1 MAPKRKTISETSS
14 SKTTTQQRRCSQRAI
29 GLTANNGT
37 NKSVVLTQQK
47 KQSRSKRRQNKK
59 YHNGEKQFD
68 INEEDTSTENPK
80 SMNIDS
86 NDVDSGDQDLSTSNS
101 CSNTSNADGQV
112 KEPSGIQLDID
123 DDDDDIHEFQAMFMT
138 NATLSKSHPNSSSTP
153 LVQSRQ
159 DKPSAV
165 RAAAESASSHQTKKP
180 THRRPLST
188 INVDHQ
194 PATTNLNRQNLNTPT
209 NLRISTNS
217 SPATQVSI
225 RNQSLSNINYTTNNN
240 AILETFVEYPNLRRD
255 LQRAE
260 QKVENWK
267 ADYEA
272 LQHQLQKLQKNSF
285 PRPNVDGRAFLEQL
299 LESLNSCEQDK
310 DNRTSAEIAKA
321 IGIPETILLSC
332 SAVDPQ
338 KTALHVFNAVFPVW
352 SRRCTL
358 GCVYSMSQWKDAIG
372 NSIRCA
378 RYKVKMGRV
387 QFAAA
392 AAVNQFEPAHVDDD
406 MEIIPQ
412 EDDGF

>member
-1 MAPKRKTISETSS
+1 MAPKRKNISETSS

-29 GLTANNGT
+29 GLTSNNGT

-59 YHNGEKQFD
+59 YHNSEKQFD
-68 INEEDTSTENPK
+68 VIEEDTSTENSK

-86 NDVDSGDQDLSTSNS
+86 NDVDSGDQDSSGSNS

-112 KEPSGIQLDID
+112 KEPSSIQLDIGD
-123 DDDDDIHEFQAMFMT
+123 DDDDTHEFQAMFMS

-153 LVQSRQ
+153 LVRSRQ

-165 RAAAESASSHQTKKP
+165 RATTESTSSHQTKKP

-188 INVDHQ
+188 TNIDHQ
-194 PATTNLNRQNLNTPT
+194 PTTTNLNVQNLNTPT

-225 RNQSLSNINYTTNNN
+225 RNQSLSSINYTTNNN
-240 AILETFVEYPNLRRD
+240 AILETFVEYRNLRRD

-260 QKVENWK
+260 QKIENWK
-267 ADYEA
+267 ADYDA
-272 LQHQLQKLQKNSF
+272 LQHQLQKLQNNSF
-285 PRPNVDGRAFLEQL
+285 RMYFLYHTISFVTLLLLARPNVDGRAFLEQL

-321 IGIPETILLSC
+321 IRIPEIVLLSC

-338 KTALHVFNAVFPVW
+338 KTALHVFNALFPGNDKKEALINVDN
-352 SRRCTL
+352 L
-358 GCVYSMSQWKDAIG
+358 NVNYPNLLKDI
-372 NSIRCA
+372 
-378 RYKVKMGRV
+378 V
-387 QFAAA
+387 
-392 AAVNQFEPAHVDDD
+392 
-406 MEIIPQ
+406 
-412 EDDGF
+412 